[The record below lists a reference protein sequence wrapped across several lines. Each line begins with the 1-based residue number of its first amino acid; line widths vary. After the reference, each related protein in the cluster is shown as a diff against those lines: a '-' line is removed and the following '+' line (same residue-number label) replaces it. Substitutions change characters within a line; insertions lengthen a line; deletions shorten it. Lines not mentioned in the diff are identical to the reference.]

1 MSKGTTSYR
10 IKDENALYFL
20 TCATVEWID
29 VFTKRKYKEVF
40 THSVNYCIENK
51 GLIVHGWVLMSNH
64 FHFIARAEDG
74 FKLSGILRDMK
85 KHITKEIVE
94 MVKSEPESRSD
105 WLLDEMKKAGAS
117 NSKKQTYQLWRNDNH
132 PIHLF
137 KAQIIEQ
144 KLNYIHFNPV
154 EEGIV
159 DYPEEYSYSSAKD
172 YKGMK
177 GLLKVESIYNA

>member
-40 THSVNYCIENK
+40 IDSLNHCVQEK
-51 GLIVHGWVLMSNH
+51 GLVIYGWVLMSNH
-64 FHFIARAEDG
+64 FHMIVIAKDG
-74 FKLSGILRDMK
+74 FNLSGIIRDLK
-85 KHITKEIVE
+85 KHITKEV
-94 MVKSEPESRSD
+94 VKMIQEEPESRSS
-105 WLLDEMKKAGAS
+105 WLLDEMLKAGAS
-117 NSKKQTYQLWRNDNH
+117 NSKKQTFQLWRNDNH

-137 KAQIIEQ
+137 KPETIAQ
-144 KLNYIHFNPV
+144 KLKYIHRNPV

-159 DYPEEYSYSSAKD
+159 SFPQEYQYSSAID
-172 YKGMK
+172 YSGEK
-177 GLLKVESIYNA
+177 GLVQIELVNG